1 MSTLTASDTSTLPK
15 VAATDTAVTVQLEDV
30 SVCYRIQR
38 EPIGTFKE
46 YIIRTIQRRVAHE
59 DFWALKNVSLSV
71 CRGETLGII
80 GQNGAGKSTL
90 LKVVS
95 RVLRPATGRVRLQG
109 RISPLL
115 ELGGGFHP
123 ELTGT
128 ENVFLNGTLLG
139 HKHREISERYDQIL
153 EFAELEGFIDV
164 PVRTYSTGMV
174 ARLGFAIAS
183 AWDPEILLVDE
194 LLTVGDTAFQRKCLK
209 QMKDFQQNGATI
221 LLVTHDMTTALDM
234 CTNTLWL
241 EHGQVRAYGPTK
253 QVVDLYQQADVG

>member
-1 MSTLTASDTSTLPK
+1 MSLLIGSDFSTMPD
-15 VAATDTAVTVQLEDV
+15 VAADKEITVRLEGV
-30 SVCYRIQR
+30 SVCYRIRR
-38 EPIGTFKE
+38 EAIGTFKE
-46 YIIRTIQRRVAHE
+46 YIIRSIQRRVTHE

-71 CRGETLGII
+71 SRGETLAII
-80 GQNGAGKSTL
+80 GKNGAGKSTL

-95 RVLRPATGRVRLQG
+95 RVLRPAAGRVCLQG

-123 ELTGT
+123 ELTGR
-128 ENVFLNGTLLG
+128 ENIFLNGTLLG
-139 HKHREISERYDQIL
+139 HKQRAISERFDQIV
-153 EFAELEGFIDV
+153 EFAELQDFIDV

-183 AWDPEILLVDE
+183 AWEPEILLLDE

-209 QMKDFQQNGATI
+209 RMDDFQRNGATI
-221 LLVTHDMTTALDM
+221 LLVTHDMTTAVDM

-241 EHGQVRAYGPTK
+241 EHGQVRAYGPARD
-253 QVVDLYQQADVG
+253 VVDMYQQADV

>member
-1 MSTLTASDTSTLPK
+1 MSLLTASDATTLPK
-15 VAATDTAVTVQLEDV
+15 VAAMDTETTVRLEGV

-38 EPIGTFKE
+38 EQIGTFKE
-46 YIIRTIQRRVAHE
+46 YLIRSIQRRVTHE
-59 DFWALKNVSLSV
+59 DFWALKNISLSV

-80 GQNGAGKSTL
+80 GKNGAGKSTL

-115 ELGGGFHP
+115 ELGGGFHM
-123 ELTGT
+123 ELTGR
-128 ENVFLNGTLLG
+128 ENIFLNGTLLG
-139 HKHREISERYDQIL
+139 RKRREISARFDQIV
-153 EFAELEGFIDV
+153 EFAELEEFIDV

-183 AWDPEILLVDE
+183 AWDPEILLLDE
-194 LLTVGDTAFQRKCLK
+194 LLTVGDTAFQRKCMN
-209 QMKDFQQNGATI
+209 QMKSFQSKGATI
-221 LLVTHDMTTALDM
+221 LLVTHDMTTALNM

-241 EHGQVRAYGPTK
+241 EHGQARAYGPTQ
-253 QVVDLYQQADVG
+253 QVVDLYQQADV